1 MLAVLAVEGCT
12 GWRFI
17 IEECR
22 AAGVDVQL
30 AEPAD
35 TASADGPKHR
45 AKTDR
50 TDARK
55 IRELLADG
63 RLPQSWIPPQQV
75 LEMRTLL
82 RLYKDLRD
90 EHTAWVQRIHG
101 TLFYHGV
108 PAPAGNLLGDDQR
121 ARPVAGDGL
130 SPAAHQAARTALR
143 TLDALD
149 GEMTPLRRQLGTFA
163 RRQPGCAALLQHYG
177 IGTVTAVAIWAE
189 LGDARRFSSSRQAVR
204 HAGLEVTVYSSDNKR
219 APAASPGRVHHCCA
233 GRCSKRPNARPG
245 PAPPTTPTTSRSRL
259 GAAATGPRCRWPAN
273 SCAGPPARTGGGRHS
288 PRPDVSRRPPAAS
301 CRLTASKTEGPHPAS
316 PTP

>member
-1 MLAVLAVEGCT
+1 
-12 GWRFI
+12 
-17 IEECR
+17 
-22 AAGVDVQL
+22 
-30 AEPAD
+30 
-35 TASADGPKHR
+35 
-45 AKTDR
+45 
-50 TDARK
+50 
-55 IRELLADG
+55 
-63 RLPQSWIPPQQV
+63 
-75 LEMRTLL
+75 
-82 RLYKDLRD
+82 
-90 EHTAWVQRIHG
+90 
-101 TLFYHGV
+101 
-108 PAPAGNLLGDDQR
+108 
-121 ARPVAGDGL
+121 
-130 SPAAHQAARTALR
+130 
-143 TLDALD
+143 
-149 GEMTPLRRQLGTFA
+149 MTPLRRQLGTFA

-301 CRLTASKTEGPHPAS
+301 CRLTASKDRGAPPREPDPLDQHVARPTPQVSAHRDKAGPATHHTVHHPAHPDLTQPLQTDIGATLS
-316 PTP
+316 HPKQLPGRICVDSRCTPRFSVLRVLTPGRRSAATEIKSRSARCRRSRIRVGEYRAAAGWGLRRWSEGRPSGWCLGGGDGSRGQ